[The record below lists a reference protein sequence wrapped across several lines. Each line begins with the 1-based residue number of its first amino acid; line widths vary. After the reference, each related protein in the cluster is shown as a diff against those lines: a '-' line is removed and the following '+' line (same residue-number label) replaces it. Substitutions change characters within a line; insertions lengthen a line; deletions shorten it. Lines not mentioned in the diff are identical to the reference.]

1 MAGVEPTTSFQFHRD
16 DGTPYRLDVPLEK
29 TFIFTAKPPVSTGM
43 AVAIGSVAFLA
54 LAGVVRG
61 QVGSGARR
69 GDLTDP
75 VRAGLD
81 VGEFAVPS
89 ERKYPIHDHRH
100 GQLALTFVAA
110 PSNANY
116 RYRVMSRVFPRYPDL
131 INWWAT
137 TKPGQLEPLTEQF
150 FRDQIKKYRSELKE
164 SSSTDQKEQIED
176 EISALQV
183 LISMVPRLKVLAQ
196 RQARRKAQ

>member
-1 MAGVEPTTSFQFHRD
+1 MAKIEPTTSFQFHRD
-16 DGTPYRLDVPLEK
+16 DGTPYRLDFPLEK
-29 TFIFTAKPPVSTGM
+29 TFKFNASPPVSSGT
-43 AVAIGSVAFLA
+43 VFAIGSVAFLA
-54 LAGVVRG
+54 LSGILRA
-61 QVGSGARR
+61 QAGSGARK

-75 VRAGLD
+75 MRARLD
-81 VGEFAVPS
+81 SGDFAVPS

-110 PSNANY
+110 PSNSNY

-137 TKPGQLEPLTEQF
+137 TKPGRLEPLTEQF
-150 FRDQIKKYRSELKE
+150 FRDQIKKYRAEMNTIKSI
-164 SSSTDQKEQIED
+164 DQIEQIED

-183 LISMVPRLKVLAQ
+183 LILMVPRLKVLAQ
-196 RQARRKAQ
+196 RQEQRKAQ